1 MRTANNTIS
10 SLLLLF
16 IVANPMI
23 QRLTKLRSTIR
34 VMLKIAEDNG
44 ETTKQD
50 AIDNAI
56 PSASRSR
63 GSPFTVLARNDD
75 LDT

>member
-1 MRTANNTIS
+1 
-10 SLLLLF
+10 
-16 IVANPMI
+16 
-23 QRLTKLRSTIR
+23 
-34 VMLKIAEDNG
+34 MLKIAEDNG

-63 GSPFTVLARNDD
+63 GSLNNLVNVVSKRLI
-75 LDT
+75 